1 MTTGFLARLEAEI
14 KRSLAA
20 AALLLLGGCASGATV
35 QGMTVTPA
43 DVPNRA
49 VAAEFR
55 GAIGI
60 GVVTG
65 GEDTNPLWTPEVGN
79 EEFKQA
85 LRNSLEIQDLYA
97 DSAGSRYVLDAHLI
111 DLDQPLMGFDTTVTS
126 SVKYLLS
133 ERATKSAVLE
143 EVVVSAHTTKMSES
157 WYGVERLKLANE
169 GSIRDNIAEFIR
181 RLSKRLA
188 QQES

>member
-1 MTTGFLARLEAEI
+1 MMTGFLARLEAGI
-14 KRSLAA
+14 RCSLA

-43 DVPNRA
+43 DLPSRV

-55 GAIGI
+55 GDIGI

-65 GEDTNPLWTPEVGN
+65 GEDTNPLWTSEVGN

-85 LRNSLEIQDLYA
+85 LRHSLEIQDLYA
-97 DSAGSRYVLDAHLI
+97 GAEGSRYVLDAHLL

-133 ERATKSAVLE
+133 ERATRKTVLE
-143 EVVVSAHTTKMSES
+143 ELVVSAHTTEMSKS

-181 RLSKRLA
+181 RLSKRLSE
-188 QQES
+188 QES